1 MGDRADLAAAR
12 NEEVRA
18 PVTDQNW
25 QKVEQL
31 LHDALTIAE
40 EQRAAFLDGAC
51 GSDRDLRAE
60 LESLLLVGDEM
71 SVDYLKSPLSG
82 ELGRD
87 IERRRPLSTLFPG
100 HLFAQRY
107 ELIRKLGEGGMG
119 QVWLAT
125 QTAPVRR
132 QVALKLIKAG
142 MYDEAVVQRLQSE
155 GQSLAIMDHPAI
167 ARVFDAGTTPQ
178 GQPYLVMEYV
188 PGLPITEYCD
198 QHKLSIRERLELFI
212 HACEGVQHAHQK
224 AIMHRDLK
232 PSNILVFEVDGK
244 PKPKIIDFGLAKT
257 TAPPVAGESLFTQ
270 WGQFLG
276 TPGYMSPEQ
285 VNLEARDIDTRTD
298 VYSLG
303 VVLYV
308 LLTGLQPFEKKRRQR
323 RPLDEWLRQLREDEP
338 PAPSTKVSADR
349 ETSTPSAAARGTEVR
364 QLVNQLRG
372 DLDWITMKAIERDR
386 ERRYATPS
394 ELAADLR
401 RYLND
406 EPVLARP
413 GGTAYQVL
421 KFARRHRVAAG
432 FMGTVTVLSIV
443 ASAAALIAFR
453 QKHEAQFQTTQA
465 LHAQSRLLTEA
476 AAQRLKN
483 LDVVGAQGL
492 ILEVLTNPAFAQART
507 PASLSVFQ
515 EIRAADAQ
523 LAVLSGH
530 GEIVFSA
537 AYSPDGSRIVTSSR
551 DKTVRTWD
559 ARTGVQ
565 LAVLSGHGERVNSA
579 RYSPDGMRIVTASY
593 DGTARIWDAQTSAQL
608 AVLSGHGHEMFFASY
623 SPDGT
628 RIVTAGADKTAR
640 IWDAQTD
647 AQIAVLSGHTDRVY
661 SAAYS
666 PDGMRIVTAS
676 WDKTARIWDARTGA
690 QLAVLSGHGD
700 RVSSAAYSPDGMRIV
715 TASWDKTARI
725 WNARTGV
732 QLAVLSGHGDSV
744 ASANYSPDG
753 TRILTSSWDK
763 TAGIWDALTG
773 AQLAVIAG
781 HADIVYSAVY
791 SPDGTRILTASW
803 DKTARIW
810 YTRSDAQ
817 LAVLSGNDRVYSAAY
832 SPDGMRV
839 VTASEDK
846 TARVWDSGT
855 GAQLA
860 VLSGHEDR
868 VFSAAYSPDG
878 SRIVTASND
887 KTARIWDASTGA
899 RLALMSGHTDG
910 VRSAAYSPDGMRIVT
925 ASFDKTARIW
935 DARTAAQLVLLS
947 GHRDIVYSAA
957 YSPDGTQIV
966 TASRDKTARIW
977 DARTGAQLTVLAV
990 PGGYVE
996 SAAYSPDGTRIVT
1009 ASYDQNAGIWEI
1021 RTGTLLTALLGHG
1034 DIVFSAAYSPD
1045 GQRIVTASSDKTVRI
1060 WDARTGAQ
1068 LAVLLGHGDAAASAV
1083 YSPDSKHIVSAAAD
1097 KTSRVW
1103 DARVQASVEAQIMWD
1118 AAAQADPL
1126 PSVDRTRLGLPPD
1139 PSVRS
1144 WPAQRSACDQAAAAI
1159 YDPDRLASGTLRDEI
1174 LVDIAGPACAAEIS
1188 TPKHFARLDYQ
1199 IGRTLFAKNE
1209 WTKARRQLEVAVA
1222 KGYRAARVDL
1232 ADLLAS
1238 AAAKML
1244 DPRRAVSLYETA
1256 WQEGVPIAAFNL
1268 GRLYENGL
1276 QPFDASRA
1284 VAFPADASK
1293 AWLWYQK
1300 GADVGEPN
1308 ALARFAERDDKNA
1321 IAETDLSRRN
1331 ALWLQAFAY
1340 YAAAA
1345 ARAQHEDWPGDT
1357 WKTWRYRRATLAR
1370 LLAHEGLMQQTADTY
1385 SRVLAQ
1391 RSPASTFW
1399 ERMKNTMH
1407 RGAGLFSGPS

>member
-1 MGDRADLAAAR
+1 MGNGEDLATSR
-12 NEEVRA
+12 DEKVRSA
-18 PVTDQNW
+18 VSDQNW
-25 QKVEQL
+25 QKVEGL
-31 LHDALTIAE
+31 LHEALILAE
-40 EQRAAFLDGAC
+40 ERRAEFLDVAC
-51 GSDRDLRAE
+51 GSDADLRSE
-60 LESLLLVGDEM
+60 LESLLMVGDEM

-87 IERRRPLSTLFPG
+87 IERLRPASALSVG
-100 HLFAQRY
+100 YLFAQRY

-119 QVWLAT
+119 QVWLAA
-125 QTAPVRR
+125 QTSPVRR

-142 MYDEAVVQRLQSE
+142 MYDEAVVQRFQSE

-167 ARVFDAGTTPQ
+167 ARVFDAGTTAQ

-188 PGLPITEYCD
+188 PGLPITDYCD
-198 QHKLSIRERLELFI
+198 QCKLSIRDRLELFI

-224 AIMHRDLK
+224 AIIHRDLK

-244 PKPKIIDFGLAKT
+244 PNPRIIDFGLAKT
-257 TAPPVAGESLFTQ
+257 TAPQIAGESLFTQ

-303 VVLYV
+303 VLLYV
-308 LLTGLQPFEKKRRQR
+308 LLTGLQPFETRRRQKR
-323 RPLDEWLRQLREDEP
+323 ALDEWLRQLREDEP
-338 PAPSTKVSADR
+338 PAPSAKVSADR
-349 ETSTPSAAARGTEVR
+349 ETSTASAAARGAEVK
-364 QLVNQLRG
+364 QLVKQLRG

-386 ERRYATPS
+386 ERRYAAPS
-394 ELAADLR
+394 ELAADLK

-421 KFARRHRVAAG
+421 KFTRRHRVAAG
-432 FMGTVTVLSIV
+432 FMGTVSVLSIV

-453 QKHEAQFQTTQA
+453 QKHEAQFQTAQA

-507 PASLSVFQ
+507 PASVSVFQ

-523 LAVLSGH
+523 VAVLSGH
-530 GEIVFSA
+530 REIVFSA
-537 AYSPDGSRIVTSSR
+537 AYSPDGTRIVTASR
-551 DKTVRTWD
+551 DKTARTWD

-565 LAVLSGHGERVNSA
+565 LAVLSGHDDRVNSA
-579 RYSPDGMRIVTASY
+579 KYSPDGTRIVTASY
-593 DGTARIWDAQTSAQL
+593 DGTARIWDARTGAQL
-608 AVLSGHGHEMFFASY
+608 AVLSGHGHEIISASY

-647 AQIAVLSGHTDRVY
+647 AQLTVLSGHGDMVY

-676 WDKTARIWDARTGA
+676 WDKTARTWDARTGA
-690 QLAVLSGHGD
+690 QLAVLTGHGD
-700 RVSSAAYSPDGMRIV
+700 RVSSAAYSPDGMHIV

-725 WNARTGV
+725 WNARTGA
-732 QLAVLSGHGDSV
+732 QLAVLTGHGDAT

-753 TRILTSSWDK
+753 TRIVTSSWDK
-763 TAGIWDALTG
+763 TAAIWDALTG
-773 AQLAVIAG
+773 VQLAVISG

-791 SPDGTRILTASW
+791 SPDGARILTASW

-810 YTRSDAQ
+810 YTHSDAQ
-817 LAVLSGNDRVYSAAY
+817 LAVLSGHDRIYSAAY
-832 SPDGMRV
+832 SPDGNRV

-846 TARVWDSGT
+846 TARVWDPLT
-855 GAQLA
+855 GAQLV
-860 VLSGHEDR
+860 VLSGHGDR
-868 VFSAAYSPDG
+868 VYSGAYSPD
-878 SRIVTASND
+878 STRIVTASND
-887 KTARIWDASTGA
+887 KTARIWDAATGA
-899 RLALMSGHTDG
+899 QLALLSGHADT
-910 VRSAAYSPDGMRIVT
+910 VRSAAYSPDGRRIVT

-935 DARTAAQLVLLS
+935 DARTGAQLAVLS
-947 GHRDIVYSAA
+947 GHRDIVYSAT
-957 YSPDGTQIV
+957 YSPDGTHIV

-977 DARTGAQLTVLAV
+977 DARTGAELTVLSV
-990 PGGYVE
+990 HGGYVE

-1009 ASYDQNAGIWEI
+1009 ASYDQTAGIWDA
-1021 RTGTLLTALLGHG
+1021 RTGILLNVLSGHG

-1045 GQRIVTASSDKTVRI
+1045 GNRIVTASRDKTVRV

-1068 LAVLLGHGDAAASAV
+1068 LAVLLGHGDAAASAA

-1097 KTSRVW
+1097 RTARVW
-1103 DARVQASVEAQIMWD
+1103 DARVQGSVEAQIVWD

-1126 PSVDRTRLGLPPD
+1126 PSADRSRLGLPPD
-1139 PSVRS
+1139 EPVKS
-1144 WPAQRSACDQAAAAI
+1144 WPAQRSACDQAAAAV
-1159 YDPDRLASGTLRDEI
+1159 YDPDRLASGTLRDDI
-1174 LVDIAGPACAAEIS
+1174 LVEIASPACQAAIGK
-1188 TPKHFARLDYQ
+1188 PDHIPQLDYQ
-1199 IGRTLFAKNE
+1199 MGRTLFAKRE
-1209 WTKARRQLEVAVA
+1209 WSKAKEQLEVAVA

-1232 ADLLAS
+1232 ADLLVS
-1238 AAAKML
+1238 ATAKML
-1244 DPRRAVSLYETA
+1244 DPDRAMSLYETA
-1256 WQEGVPIAAFNL
+1256 WQEGVPMAAFSL
-1268 GRLYENGL
+1268 GHLYEYGP
-1276 QPFDASRA
+1276 QTYDGSGT
-1284 VAFPADASK
+1284 VAFHADASK

-1300 GADVGEPN
+1300 AADAGEPN
-1308 ALARFAERDDKNA
+1308 ALARFAERDDRNA
-1321 IAETDLSRRN
+1321 LAETDPARRN
-1331 ALWLQAFAY
+1331 ALWLQAFTY
-1340 YAAAA
+1340 YAAAT
-1345 ARAQHEDWPGDT
+1345 ARAHHEDWPDDT
-1357 WKTWRYRRATLAR
+1357 WKGWRFRRATIAR
-1370 LLAHEGLMQQTADTY
+1370 LLAHEGLMQQVAY
-1385 SRVLAQ
+1385 AYGKVL
-1391 RSPASTFW
+1391 
-1399 ERMKNTMH
+1399 ERPPPQHMLWQQIKNNLH
-1407 RGAGLFSGPS
+1407 P

>member
-1 MGDRADLAAAR
+1 MGNGADLAAAR
-12 NEEVRA
+12 DEKDRCAVS
-18 PVTDQNW
+18 DQNW
-25 QKVEQL
+25 QKVEEL
-31 LHDALTIAE
+31 LHEALTLAE
-40 EQRAAFLDGAC
+40 EQRAAFLDEAC
-51 GSDRDLRAE
+51 GPDGDLRAE

-87 IERRRPLSTLFPG
+87 IERLRPASALCAG
-100 HLFAQRY
+100 QLFAQRY

-119 QVWLAT
+119 QVWLAA
-125 QTAPVRR
+125 QTSPVRR

-142 MYDEAVVQRLQSE
+142 MYDEAVVQRFQAE

-167 ARVFDAGTTPQ
+167 ARVFDAGTTSQ

-188 PGLPITEYCD
+188 PGLPITDYCD
-198 QHKLSIRERLELFI
+198 QHKLGIRERVELFI

-244 PKPKIIDFGLAKT
+244 PNPRIIDFGLAKT
-257 TAPPVAGESLFTQ
+257 TSPQAAGESLYTQ

-285 VNLEARDIDTRTD
+285 VNLDARDIDTRTD

-308 LLTGLQPFEKKRRQR
+308 LLAGLQPFETKRRQKR
-323 RPLDEWLRQLREDEP
+323 ALDEWLRQLREDEP
-338 PAPSTKVSADR
+338 PAPSAKVSADR
-349 ETSTPSAAARGTEVR
+349 ETSRANAAARGAEVK

-386 ERRYATPS
+386 ERRYAAPS

-421 KFARRHRVAAG
+421 KFTRRHRVAAG

-443 ASAAALIAFR
+443 ASAAALIALH

-492 ILEVLTNPAFAQART
+492 ILQVLTNPAFAHART
-507 PASLSVFQ
+507 PASVSVFQ
-515 EIRAADAQ
+515 EIRAADGQ

-530 GEIVFSA
+530 REIVFSA
-537 AYSPDGSRIVTSSR
+537 AYSPDGTRIVTASR
-551 DKTVRTWD
+551 DKTARTWD

-593 DGTARIWDAQTSAQL
+593 DGTARIWDAQTGAQL
-608 AVLSGHGHEMFFASY
+608 AVLSGHGHEMLSASY

-628 RIVTAGADKTAR
+628 RIVTAGEDKTAR

-647 AQIAVLSGHTDRVY
+647 AQLTVLSGHGDKVYSASYSPDGMRIVTASWDKTARTWDARSGAQLAVLSGHGDRVS
-661 SAAYS
+661 SATYS

-676 WDKTARIWDARTGA
+676 WDKTARIWDARLGKL
-690 QLAVLSGHGD
+690 LAVLSGHGD
-700 RVSSAAYSPDGMRIV
+700 A
-715 TASWDKTARI
+715 
-725 WNARTGV
+725 
-732 QLAVLSGHGDSV
+732 V

-753 TRILTSSWDK
+753 TRIVTSSWDK
-763 TAGIWDALTG
+763 TAAIWDALTG
-773 AQLAVIAG
+773 AQLAAISG

-817 LAVLSGNDRVYSAAY
+817 LAVLSGQDRFYSAAY
-832 SPDGMRV
+832 SPDGYRV

-846 TARVWDSGT
+846 TARVWDTLT

-868 VFSAAYSPDG
+868 VFSAAYSPNG
-878 SRIVTASND
+878 SRIVTGSND

-899 RLALMSGHTDG
+899 QLALLSGHADS
-910 VRSAAYSPDGMRIVT
+910 VRSAAYSPDGRRIVT

-935 DARTAAQLVLLS
+935 DARSGKQLAVLS

-957 YSPDGTQIV
+957 YSRDGTQIL

-1009 ASYDQNAGIWEI
+1009 ASYDQTAGIWDA
-1021 RTGTLLTALLGHG
+1021 RSGALLTALSGHG

-1045 GQRIVTASSDKTVRI
+1045 GKRIVTASRDKTVRV
-1060 WDARTGAQ
+1060 WDAGTGVQ
-1068 LAVLLGHGDAAASAV
+1068 LAVLMGHGDAAASAA
-1083 YSPDSKHIVSAAAD
+1083 YSPDSNHIVSAAAD
-1097 KTSRVW
+1097 KTARIW
-1103 DARVQASVEAQIMWD
+1103 DARVDAGVEAQIMWD
-1118 AAAQADPL
+1118 DAAQADLL
-1126 PSVDRTRLGLPPD
+1126 PIVDRARLGLPPNA
-1139 PSVRS
+1139 PMKS
-1144 WPAQRSACDQAAAAI
+1144 WPAPSSACDQAAAAV
-1159 YDPDRLASGTLRDEI
+1159 YDPDRWASGTLRDDI
-1174 LVDIAGPACAAEIS
+1174 LVDIAGPACLAEIGK
-1188 TPKHFARLDYQ
+1188 PEHLARLDYQ
-1199 IGRTLFAKNE
+1199 MGRTLFAKNE
-1209 WTKARRQLEVAVA
+1209 WREARRQLEVAVA
-1222 KGYRAARVDL
+1222 KGYRTARVDL
-1232 ADLLAS
+1232 ADLLVS
-1238 AAAKML
+1238 PAAKML
-1244 DPRRAVSLYETA
+1244 DPGRAMSLYEAA
-1256 WQEGVPIAAFNL
+1256 WQEGVPMAAFSL
-1268 GRLYENGL
+1268 GHLYEYGL
-1276 QPFDASRA
+1276 QASEASGA
-1284 VAFPADASK
+1284 VAIPADSSK

-1300 GADVGEPN
+1300 AADADEPN
-1308 ALARFAERDDKNA
+1308 ALARFAERDDRNA
-1321 IAETDLSRRN
+1321 LAETDPARRN
-1331 ALWLQAFAY
+1331 VLWLQAFTH

-1345 ARAQHEDWPGDT
+1345 ARAHHEDWPDDT
-1357 WKTWRYRRATLAR
+1357 WKHWRYRRATLAR
-1370 LLAHEGLMQQTADTY
+1370 LLAHEGMMRQTADAY
-1385 SRVLAQ
+1385 GKVLVQ
-1391 RSPASTFW
+1391 RLPNRTLW
-1399 ERMKNTMH
+1399 EQIKNEM
-1407 RGAGLFSGPS
+1407 RL